1 MEHWFYYI
9 FNQKLNC
16 IKFLISQILGASI
29 SFQESSCILW
39 YLIITYQYLLGAS
52 ICFYTCIV
60 THIYR
65 LECHKR
71 YWCCMYRY
79 QAFKIQP
86 ITLKVSEIQNTFLCI
101 AFNRRGTG
109 WVLIACLL
117 SLMTWINTVFLCC

>member
-60 THIYR
+60 THIYLNVTKDIDAACIGTR
-65 LECHKR
+65 VLN
-71 YWCCMYRY
+71 
-79 QAFKIQP
+79 IQP

-117 SLMTWINTVFLCC
+117 SLMTRINTVFLCC